1 MNLFQ
6 RQSIQSRLEQLLT
19 KQGELEAFKDSAIF
33 QTTIRYSSNQEM
45 RLIKFH
51 DVITC
56 YFVTEAF
63 GQIEDSPS
71 ATLKVKPS
79 GQWKYI
85 ARYRANAF
93 NKGLKAA

>member
-19 KQGELEAFKDSAIF
+19 KQGALEAFKDSAIF
-33 QTTIRYSSNQEM
+33 QTTIRNSSKQEM

-51 DVITC
+51 NVITC
-56 YFVTEAF
+56 YFVTETF

-71 ATLKVKPS
+71 ATLKVKPAC
-79 GQWKYI
+79 QWKYI
-85 ARYRANAF
+85 ARYRVNAST
-93 NKGLKAA
+93 KA